1 MLHPFLI
8 DVIPNDQLIPTGEDD
23 MAAKVENELVGL
35 RVVEGRY
42 SSVDDF
48 IPHECVWLYFLILHF
63 AALSIDCK
71 GFHIKAPFGFFD

>member
-1 MLHPFLI
+1 VSFIAEKCRINFFKGFNRFIQVYRLHPFLI

-48 IPHECVWLYFLILHF
+48 IPHECV
-63 AALSIDCK
+63 
-71 GFHIKAPFGFFD
+71 